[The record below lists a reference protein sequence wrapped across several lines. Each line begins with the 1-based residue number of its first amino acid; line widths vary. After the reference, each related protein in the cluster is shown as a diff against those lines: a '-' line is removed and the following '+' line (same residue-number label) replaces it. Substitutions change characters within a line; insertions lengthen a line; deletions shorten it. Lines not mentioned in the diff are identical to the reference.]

1 MLGDLESFLYLVKFR
16 HNNSK
21 MGLMAQWDK
30 WHSRS
35 DGVNGRIRISQR
47 HKPSSKYK
55 GFMFVTLVGFYTNLC
70 YLLFEVSIYIQKY
83 LVSDNK
89 YRLQI
94 QNSKLD

>member
-1 MLGDLESFLYLVKFR
+1 MIGSMAQWVQWHDRINGTIRSMAQCRNRF
-16 HNNSK
+16 NSK

-35 DGVNGRIRISQR
+35 DGVNGRIRIRQR

-70 YLLFEVSIYIQKY
+70 
-83 LVSDNK
+83 
-89 YRLQI
+89 
-94 QNSKLD
+94 